1 MISVGCD
8 VGKKNFHVFLKGKNY
23 EFENEKKGIGE
34 FVRLCKKHTI
44 ARVVLEPTGGYERK
58 LLNKLYECDIP
69 VSVVNPKYVR
79 NFAGIEKDLAK
90 TDKIDAKALSEY
102 GETVK
107 PKLYEPK
114 DPYRC
119 ELETLTNRRANLVQM
134 KREEKQRLEKK
145 PSKRV
150 LQSINKHLKHLEK
163 QIAELD
169 SEIEQLIAE
178 NASEVAEVLQSEK
191 GIGPQT
197 AAVLIASLPE
207 LGHIDNRQIAK
218 LVGTAPMAKD
228 SGTKSGKRAIR
239 GGRER
244 VRTAL
249 YMASISAIR
258 SNDKV
263 KDFYKRLR
271 AKGLPVKAALLAVDR
286 KLLVI
291 LNSKMRLFYE
301 GKDYF

>member
-8 VGKKNFHVFLKGKNY
+8 VGKKNFNVFLEGKNY

-34 FVRLCKKHTI
+34 FVRLCKKHVI

-58 LLNKLYECDIP
+58 LLKSLHDSDIP

-90 TDKIDAKALSEY
+90 TDKIDAKVLSEY

-114 DPYRC
+114 EPYRC
-119 ELETLTNRRANLVQM
+119 ELETLTNRRGNLVQM

-145 PSKRV
+145 PGKRI
-150 LQSINKHLKHLEK
+150 LKSINQLLKHLEK

-169 SEIEQLIAE
+169 CEIEKLIKE
-178 NASEVAEVLQSEK
+178 NACAKAEVLQSEK

-197 AAVLIASLPE
+197 TAVLIASLPE
-207 LGHIDNRQIAK
+207 LGHLNNRQIAK
-218 LVGTAPMAKD
+218 LVGAAPMAKD
-228 SGTKSGKRAIR
+228 SGTKSGKRFVR

-249 YMASISAIR
+249 YMASISAVK

-271 AKGLPVKAALLAVDR
+271 DKGMPVKAAILAVER

>member
-8 VGKKNFHVFLKGKNY
+8 VGKKNFNVFLEGKNY

-34 FVRLCKKHTI
+34 FVRLCKKHVI

-58 LLNKLYECDIP
+58 LLKSLHDSDIP

-90 TDKIDAKALSEY
+90 TDKIDAKVLSEY
-102 GETVK
+102 GETVR

-114 DPYRC
+114 EPYRC
-119 ELETLTNRRANLVQM
+119 ELETLTNRRGNLVQM

-145 PSKRV
+145 PGKRI
-150 LQSINKHLKHLEK
+150 LKSINQLLKHLEK

-169 SEIEQLIAE
+169 CEIEKLIKE
-178 NASEVAEVLQSEK
+178 NACAKAEVLQSEK

-197 AAVLIASLPE
+197 TAVLIASLPE
-207 LGHIDNRQIAK
+207 LGHLNNRQIAK
-218 LVGTAPMAKD
+218 LVGAAPMAKD
-228 SGTKSGKRAIR
+228 SGTKSGKRFVR

-249 YMASISAIR
+249 YMASISAVK

-271 AKGLPVKAALLAVDR
+271 DKGMPVKAAILAVER